1 MLGKRPD
8 LELSVEPS
16 ILRRCEREGAIQI
29 STKPNRPPVQSNME
43 VMTMMTR
50 KFHVRAADVVNWRL
64 NSFVKN
70 KNNIKKTL
78 KKPWS
83 GHSAVRLLLR
93 LSFFLKSCGLYTLT
107 CDFGHHK

>member
-70 KNNIKKTL
+70 KNNIKKL
-78 KKPWS
+78 
-83 GHSAVRLLLR
+83 
-93 LSFFLKSCGLYTLT
+93 
-107 CDFGHHK
+107 